1 MAEYVI
7 EGRRIGGIPDLY
19 DQLNRLFMTGEDWQ
33 LGASLDAL
41 DDLLY
46 GGYGTLAEDDAV
58 RIVWRDAAHSR
69 DALGVAETEGWLQG
83 KLAQPGRFRSD
94 DLQRQLDDLRAG
106 RGRTYFDRVLEVFE
120 GHPAITLELR

>member
-7 EGRRIGGIPDLY
+7 EGGRIGGIPDLY
-19 DQLNRLFMTGEDWQ
+19 VELNRLFMTGEDWQ

-46 GGYGTLAEDDAV
+46 GGYGALAEDDAV

-69 DALGVAETEGWLQG
+69 DALGVAETERWLRG
-83 KLAQPGRFRSD
+83 KLAQPGTFRAD
-94 DLQRQLDDLRAG
+94 DLQGQLDDLLAG
-106 RGRTYFDRVLEVFE
+106 TGATYFDHVLEVFA
-120 GHPAITLELR
+120 GHPGVTLDLR

>member
-19 DQLNRLFMTGEDWQ
+19 EELNRLFMTGEDWQ

-58 RIVWRDAAHSR
+58 RIVWRDAAQSR
-69 DALGVAETEGWLQG
+69 DALGVAETERWLRE

-94 DLQRQLDDLRAG
+94 DLRRQLDDVRAG
-106 RGRTYFDRVLEVFE
+106 TGPTYFDRVLEVFAD
-120 GHPAITLELR
+120 HPAITLELR